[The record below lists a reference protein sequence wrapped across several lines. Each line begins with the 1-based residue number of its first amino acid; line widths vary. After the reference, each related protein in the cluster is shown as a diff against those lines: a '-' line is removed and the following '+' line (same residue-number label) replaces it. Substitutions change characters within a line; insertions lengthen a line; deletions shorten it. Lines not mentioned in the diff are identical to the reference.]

1 MFTSRRRF
9 GIAAATATALAGLA
23 VALSSPATAT
33 EHSFPSPAQAAVA
46 AQGRASLEWSPT
58 TTGSTQDFRGVDAV
72 SRSVVWVAGTHG
84 QVLLTVDAGMTW
96 KNVSP
101 SEASNVYFRDIEATS
116 ARHAVLMSVSGTE
129 NQASGRVWVTDDGG
143 TTWASPL
150 ATTDPRSF
158 FDCLAF
164 NTPDHGYLV
173 GDPVDG
179 RFELYTTSDAGHHW
193 QKMDPAGMPAAQ
205 DGQFAFAAGGTCMSA
220 VGHSVWFGTGGSA
233 SEIYRSTDSGRTF
246 TAHSTPVVTG
256 ESAGI
261 FAAQFRDDQHGI
273 AIGGDIA
280 NLSSSAHNAS
290 RSVDGGRTWAEPTS
304 FPAGLRT
311 AAVWVSSLP
320 AALAVGPTGSDISLD
335 NGHSWRAIDGNH
347 WNTVSC
353 SRDLACY
360 AVGNAGLVARLALG
374 KESAG

>member
-1 MFTSRRRF
+1 MSSHQRRF
-9 GIAAATATALAGLA
+9 GIAAATITALSGLA
-23 VALSSPATAT
+23 IAVSGPATAT
-33 EHSFPSPAQAAVA
+33 EQSFPSAAQAAVA
-46 AQGRASLEWSPT
+46 THGQASLAWTPIA
-58 TTGSTQDFRGVDAV
+58 TGSTQDFRGVEAV

-84 QVLLTVDAGMTW
+84 QVLLTVDAGHTW

-101 SEASNVYFRDIEATS
+101 PEAGNVYFRDIEATS
-116 ARHAVLMSVSGTE
+116 ARHAVLMSVSGAE
-129 NQASGRVWVTDDGG
+129 NEATGRVWVTDDGG

-164 NTPDHGYLV
+164 NTPEHGYLV

-179 RFELYTTSDAGHHW
+179 RFELFTTHDGGHHW
-193 QKMDPAGMPAAQ
+193 QQMDPAGMPAAQ

-233 SEIYRSTDSGRTF
+233 SQVYRSTDSGRTF
-246 TAHSTPVVTG
+246 TAHSTPVVTA

-261 FAAQFRDDQHGI
+261 FAAQFRDQQHGI
-273 AIGGDIA
+273 AIGGDID
-280 NLSSSAHNAS
+280 NLSSPAHTAASSADS
-290 RSVDGGRTWAEPTS
+290 GRTWAEPTS
-304 FPAGLRT
+304 FPTGLRT

-320 AALAVGPTGSDISLD
+320 AALAVGPTGSDISVD
-335 NGHSWRAIDGNH
+335 NGHSWQAIDSNH

-353 SRDLACY
+353 SRDCACY
-360 AVGNAGLVARLALG
+360 AVGNAGLIARLAVG
-374 KESAG
+374 

>member
-1 MFTSRRRF
+1 MFSLRRRF
-9 GIAAATATALAGLA
+9 GIAAATITALSGLA

-33 EHSFPSPAQAAVA
+33 EHSVLSPAQAAVA
-46 AQGRASLEWSPT
+46 AHGPASLAWSPIA
-58 TTGSTQDFRGVDAV
+58 TGSTQDFRGVDAV

-84 QVLLTVDAGMTW
+84 QVLLTVDAGKSW
-96 KNVSP
+96 KDISP
-101 SEASNVYFRDIEATS
+101 PEAGNVYFRDIEATS

-143 TTWASPL
+143 TTWSSPL

-164 NTPDHGYLV
+164 TTPEHGYLV

-179 RFELYTTSDAGHHW
+179 RFELFVTRDAGHQW
-193 QKMDPAGMPAAQ
+193 QKMDPAGMPVARE
-205 DGQFAFAAGGTCMSA
+205 GQFAFAAGGTCMSA
-220 VGHSVWFGTGGSA
+220 VGQSVWFGTGGSA
-233 SEIYRSTDSGRTF
+233 SQIYRSTDSGRTF
-246 TAHSTPVVTG
+246 TAHDTTVVTG

-280 NLSSSAHNAS
+280 DLPSSAHTAAS
-290 RSVDGGRTWAEPTS
+290 SADGGRTWREPRS

-320 AALAVGPTGSDISLD
+320 AALAVGPTGSDISVD
-335 NGHSWRAIDGNH
+335 NGHSWKAIDSGH

-353 SRDLACY
+353 SRDLACF
-360 AVGNAGLVARLALG
+360 AVGNAGLVARLAVG
-374 KESAG
+374 